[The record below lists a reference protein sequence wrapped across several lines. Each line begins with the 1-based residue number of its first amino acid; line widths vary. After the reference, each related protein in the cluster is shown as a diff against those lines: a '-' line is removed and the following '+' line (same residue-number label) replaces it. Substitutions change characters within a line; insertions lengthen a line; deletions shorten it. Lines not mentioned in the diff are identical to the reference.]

1 MVLGTLY
8 TKEKI
13 QGNINR
19 ELKLGVC
26 GRSKEQML
34 IDARKGGLATNQQR
48 WMCIETGHISTPG
61 PLTIYQNHRGID
73 ISKRIKL

>member
-1 MVLGTLY
+1 
-8 TKEKI
+8 
-13 QGNINR
+13 
-19 ELKLGVC
+19 
-26 GRSKEQML
+26 ML
-34 IDARKGGLATNQQR
+34 IDARKGGLSTNQQR